1 MRQGSRLSILARLAL
16 WAAVRARWWCVTIA
30 GIAQIA
36 LFRLIRFTL
45 KLLRCTQESHGSM
58 SMAAVI
64 DQPKPFQ
71 MKQIIA
77 QRSVSRWAI
86 RSERGY

>member
-1 MRQGSRLSILARLAL
+1 
-16 WAAVRARWWCVTIA
+16 
-30 GIAQIA
+30 
-36 LFRLIRFTL
+36 
-45 KLLRCTQESHGSM
+45 M